1 MITFESFSQSD
12 TEDFG
17 RKMGQTAICGEVY
30 ALIGG
35 LAAGKTALARGFA
48 RGLEIDGSINITSP
62 TFGIVNEYSGRLP
75 MYHFDVYRIKHI
87 QEMEDTGYEE
97 YFWGGGVCLVEWA
110 DIIEELL
117 PDDAIFVRFERY
129 ADYGENYRRISVY
142 TNRHPGL
149 EPGSHMGGN
158 EE

>member
-1 MITFESFSQSD
+1 MIIFESFSQSD

-17 RKMGQTAICGEVY
+17 RKMGQAATRGEVY

-35 LAAGKTALARGFA
+35 LAAGKTAFARGFA
-48 RGLEIDGSINITSP
+48 RGLDIDERIDITSP
-62 TFGIVNEYSGRLP
+62 TFGIVNEYAGRLP
-75 MYHFDVYRIKHI
+75 MHHFDVYRIKHI

-117 PDDAIFVRFERY
+117 PDDAIFVRFQRQDDKGE
-129 ADYGENYRRISVY
+129 DYREITIEGEG
-142 TNRHPGL
+142 H
-149 EPGSHMGGN
+149 
-158 EE
+158 